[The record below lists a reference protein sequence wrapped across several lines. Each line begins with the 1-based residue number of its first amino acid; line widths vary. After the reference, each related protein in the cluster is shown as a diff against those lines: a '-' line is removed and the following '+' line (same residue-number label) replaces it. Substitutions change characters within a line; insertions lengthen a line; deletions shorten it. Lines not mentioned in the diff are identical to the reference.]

1 MKKREKALFSAL
13 GSAVGLGLG
22 WLWLSAPAKSGKE
35 RRAPFEKRYF
45 AHRGLFDPDAGIP
58 ENSLAAFRA
67 AAERGYGAE
76 LDVRLTRD
84 GKAVIMH
91 DANVQRMTGADLVIE
106 QSDWAQLS
114 ELRLD
119 GTEEPIPL
127 FSQALDV
134 LCAAGVPVIVEVKAG
149 PADRFGALCAEVL
162 SVVDSHDG
170 DLCVESFD
178 PRIVRWF
185 RFNAPDLLRGQL
197 IDRTRNPAV
206 SPVINWMASRG
217 LLNFLGRPHF
227 IAHSL
232 EKKSLSVRLAE
243 ALGAMRIC
251 WSVRNRRREDQNDA
265 VIFERFHPPT
275 RYL

>member
-1 MKKREKALFSAL
+1 MKKREKALFAGL

-22 WLWLSAPAKSGKE
+22 WLWPCAPARAGKD

-45 AHRGLFDPDAGIP
+45 AHRGPFDPDAGIP

-67 AAERGYGAE
+67 AAEHGYGAE

-84 GKAVIMH
+84 GVAVIMH
-91 DANVQRMTGADLVIE
+91 DANVQRMTGADLVVE

-114 ELRLD
+114 ELRLN
-119 GTEEPIPL
+119 GTEEPIPR
-127 FSQALDV
+127 FAEDLDV
-134 LCAAGVPVIVEVKAG
+134 LCGAGVPVIVEVKAG

-162 SVVDSHDG
+162 SLIDSRDG

-197 IDRTRNPAV
+197 IDRTRNPDV
-206 SPVINWMASRG
+206 SPAINFMACHG
-217 LLNFLGRPHF
+217 LLNFLSRPHF

-251 WSVRNRRREDQNDA
+251 WSVRNRRREGRNDA